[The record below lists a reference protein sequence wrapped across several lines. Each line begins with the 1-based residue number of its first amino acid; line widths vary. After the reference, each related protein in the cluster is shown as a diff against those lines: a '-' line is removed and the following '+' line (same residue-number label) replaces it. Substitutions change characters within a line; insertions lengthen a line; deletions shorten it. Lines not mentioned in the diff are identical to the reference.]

1 MNHRHPR
8 HHVSLYIA
16 ATGFLWCRQQVN
28 SLTIFFLFTPF
39 ESRLS
44 TNSISSTFLFLSIA
58 KNAANQE
65 KSWRKRQFICA
76 LLNKTIYYSNARVLV
91 VVVVP
96 ILPAPSRCVFIF

>member
-1 MNHRHPR
+1 
-8 HHVSLYIA
+8 
-16 ATGFLWCRQQVN
+16 
-28 SLTIFFLFTPF
+28 
-39 ESRLS
+39 
-44 TNSISSTFLFLSIA
+44 LSIA

-96 ILPAPSRCVFIF
+96 ILPAPPPAVCLFSKKKNENKKCGKKIGEKCLWDADIPDVCGCLCKMM